1 MKLCI
6 VRHHFFLWFLIDKPE
21 LLPFEG
27 NWNTLIVLANESG
40 RILSDITKHGNIIHV
55 EKYGLEI
62 DFKTFMNI
70 LNVPNSSIADLVN
83 HSQNLILHSDD
94 EYSVAK
100 FAKTHNLVYGYVFN
114 PTTNNL
120 FYYVVNRTYPSN
132 LTVESSSTQTIRS
145 NFKRGSLFG
154 VLLFYLFLSFI

>member
-1 MKLCI
+1 MLSLKT
-6 VRHHFFLWFLIDKPE
+6 VDNSEHFSLFLYPNLYKE
-21 LLPFEG
+21 QKE
-27 NWNTLIVLANESG
+27 
-40 RILSDITKHGNIIHV
+40 RQ
-55 EKYGLEI
+55 KYGLEI

-120 FYYVVNRTYPSN
+120 FYYVVNRTYPF
-132 LTVESSSTQTIRS
+132 Q
-145 NFKRGSLFG
+145 FDRG
-154 VLLFYLFLSFI
+154 VFIDPNNPF

>member
-27 NWNTLIVLANESG
+27 DWNTLIVLANESG

-83 HSQNLILHSDD
+83 H
-94 EYSVAK
+94 
-100 FAKTHNLVYGYVFN
+100 VFN

-120 FYYVVNRTYPSN
+120 FYYVVNRTYPF
-132 LTVESSSTQTIRS
+132 Q
-145 NFKRGSLFG
+145 FDRG
-154 VLLFYLFLSFI
+154 VFIDPNNPF

>member
-27 NWNTLIVLANESG
+27 DWNTLIVLANESG

-120 FYYVVNRTYPSN
+120 FYYVVNRT

-154 VLLFYLFLSFI
+154 VLLFLFISVFYINC

>member
-70 LNVPNSSIADLVN
+70 LNVPNR
-83 HSQNLILHSDD
+83 
-94 EYSVAK
+94 
-100 FAKTHNLVYGYVFN
+100 
-114 PTTNNL
+114 NNL
-120 FYYVVNRTYPSN
+120 FYYVVNRTYPF
-132 LTVESSSTQTIRS
+132 Q
-145 NFKRGSLFG
+145 FDRG
-154 VLLFYLFLSFI
+154 VFIDPNNPF

>member
-120 FYYVVNRTYPSN
+120 FYYVVNRTY
-132 LTVESSSTQTIRS
+132 TFQ
-145 NFKRGSLFG
+145 FDRG
-154 VLLFYLFLSFI
+154 VFIDPNNPF

>member
-1 MKLCI
+1 M
-6 VRHHFFLWFLIDKPE
+6 
-21 LLPFEG
+21 
-27 NWNTLIVLANESG
+27 ANESC

-120 FYYVVNRTYPSN
+120 FYYVVNRTYPF
-132 LTVESSSTQTIRS
+132 Q
-145 NFKRGSLFG
+145 FDRG
-154 VLLFYLFLSFI
+154 VFIDPNNPF